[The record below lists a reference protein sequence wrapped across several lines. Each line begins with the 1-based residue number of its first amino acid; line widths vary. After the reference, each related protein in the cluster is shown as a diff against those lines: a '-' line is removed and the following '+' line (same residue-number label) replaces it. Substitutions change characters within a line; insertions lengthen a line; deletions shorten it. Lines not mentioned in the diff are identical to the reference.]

1 MCIINGNLLAGTGV
15 AMAQVIDN
23 KRITTAKGILSRRE
37 VGPCHG
43 LNLLG
48 SRLPQI
54 DTRQEA
60 VEAGTVGARSNDV
73 VFCLLIHVG
82 FS

>member
-1 MCIINGNLLAGTGV
+1 M
-15 AMAQVIDN
+15 
-23 KRITTAKGILSRRE
+23 AKGVLSHRE
-37 VGPCHG
+37 VGCGHG

-48 SRLPQI
+48 GRLPQI
-54 DTRQEA
+54 DARQEA
-60 VEAGTVGARSNDV
+60 VEAGTVGARSDDV